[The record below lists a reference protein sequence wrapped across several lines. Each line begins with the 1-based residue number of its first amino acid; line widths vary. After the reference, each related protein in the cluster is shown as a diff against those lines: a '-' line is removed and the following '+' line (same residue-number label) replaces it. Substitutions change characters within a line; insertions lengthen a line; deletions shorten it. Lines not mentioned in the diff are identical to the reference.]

1 MRKKIWPILFILVVG
16 FGLILYFAVFH
27 GQKSGLETSPK
38 VVIIGVDGAGWNLI
52 DPLLEDGSL
61 PNIRHLM
68 ETGSYGVFKTA
79 RPVKSS
85 VVWTSIATGKTMVKH
100 GVLDWSYLD
109 RNNIEVPYRQ
119 SERRAKA
126 FWNILG
132 DMGWK
137 VGVINWFITYPP
149 EEVNGYMVSEEF
161 RHLGRRDFTEVS
173 VTYPEMLK
181 KKLEFA
187 TLKTRDFRPILE
199 EENLPLFKRPKDDAR
214 QKSNLAP
221 FYKNFV
227 FQDKTIE
234 AVSYYLYKRAPV
246 DVYATYFRLIDTV
259 SHFACAY
266 IDEELLAKGVE
277 EEKQGKISRETL
289 ALIDRDFSRVMKPF
303 YEYTDRIIGNFLEMI
318 DDQTTVIVV
327 SDHGFGYNK
336 GGYGHVKLPEIPH
349 GIILIKGP
357 HIKRNHLIKDAC
369 IYDILPTLLYLF
381 EMPVG
386 KDMDGKVLTELLDG
400 KLLKRRP
407 VRTIPSYE
415 DETQV
420 KQLKRNKKL
429 DEKQL
434 EEFRAL
440 GYIEDKK

>member
-1 MRKKIWPILFILVVG
+1 MRKKIGVVLFTLVVAVS
-16 FGLILYFAVFH
+16 LILYILVFQ
-27 GQKSGLETSPK
+27 GQESDLAASPK
-38 VVIIGVDGAGWNLI
+38 VVIIGLDGAGWNLI
-52 DPLLEDGSL
+52 NPLLEEGYL

-68 ETGSYGVFKTA
+68 REGSYGIFKTA

-85 VVWTSIATGKTMVKH
+85 VVWTSIATGKTMIKH
-100 GVLDWSYLD
+100 GVLDWSYIN

-119 SERRAKA
+119 SERRAKT

-137 VGVINWFITYPP
+137 VGIINWFITYPP

-161 RHLGRRDFTEVS
+161 RHLGRRDFSKVA
-173 VTYPEMLK
+173 VTYPEMLL

-187 TLKTRDFRPILE
+187 TLKNRDFRPILE
-199 EENLPLFKRPKDDAR
+199 EESLPLFKKPQNDEK
-214 QKSNLAP
+214 KMSNLAP
-221 FYKNFV
+221 FYRNFV

-234 AVSYYLYKRAPV
+234 NVSYYLYQRAPV

-266 IDEELLAKGVE
+266 IDEDLLARGIEE
-277 EEKQGKISRETL
+277 EEKGKITKETL
-289 ALIDRDFSRVMKPF
+289 AMIDKDFSRVMKPF
-303 YEYTDRIIGNFLEMI
+303 YEYADRILGKFLAMI
-318 DDQTTVIVV
+318 DAQTTLIVV
-327 SDHGFGYNK
+327 SDHAFGYNK

-357 HIKRNHLIKDAC
+357 QIKKNYTIQDSC
-369 IYDILPTLLYLF
+369 IYDIVPTLLYLF
-381 EMPVG
+381 DMPVG
-386 KDMDGKVLTELLDG
+386 KDMDGKVLTEALSP
-400 KLLKRRP
+400 KLLKKRP

-415 DETQV
+415 DEMEV
-420 KQLKRNKKL
+420 KQLKRDRKL

-440 GYIEDKK
+440 GYIKDKK